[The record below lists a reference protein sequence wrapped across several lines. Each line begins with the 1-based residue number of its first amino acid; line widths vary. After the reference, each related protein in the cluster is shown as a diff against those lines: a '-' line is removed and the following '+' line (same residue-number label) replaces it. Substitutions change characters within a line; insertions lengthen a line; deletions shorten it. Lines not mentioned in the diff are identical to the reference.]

1 MLWSR
6 GAGRGRLSTVPQLTL
21 PTAAVQSS
29 YLDGESDLADEEGL
43 PATWIEDAAVDFDS
57 FVARRREVRQ
67 AWEVPVT
74 ELWFVDGAV
83 YIGTLVI
90 RHRLTPTLAR
100 DGGHVGYHVVP
111 RQRRRGHATQMLAQA
126 KSICRDL
133 GLVTLLITCDETNV
147 ASQRVI
153 EANGGA
159 LERIAAGVCR
169 YWVPTTAPG
178 G

>member
-1 MLWSR
+1 M
-6 GAGRGRLSTVPQLTL
+6 PQLTL

-43 PATWIEDAAVDFDS
+43 PATWIDDAAADFDS
-57 FVARRREVRQ
+57 FVARRREVRE

-100 DGGHVGYHVVP
+100 DGGHVGYQVVP
-111 RQRRRGHATQMLAQA
+111 RHRRRGHATQMLAQA
-126 KSICRDL
+126 KPICRDL